1 MRDCRAVI
9 TVKGDVFSITGED
22 ISIVELASI
31 AGFMQVFVGQEGLK
45 RGLDIDEVKNNMLD
59 IHLAAMETI
68 EEQLRVKAPDP
79 DDSS

>member
-9 TVKGDVFSITGED
+9 TVKGDVFSIIGED

-68 EEQLRVKAPDP
+68 EEQLRVIAPDP